1 MVASALVLAATM
13 AVALIVGVTQL
24 PKSVLHTPA
33 PLWSRNNVALNIT
46 YSARPP
52 PPADSLLCLV
62 MIVKNE
68 GDNIQRVLLSAKDFI
83 DYYVILDTGSTDD
96 TVAIINQTMEGVPGF
111 VAQEPFVD
119 FATSRNRVIDIA
131 NLSAV
136 YILMMSGSEYLHNG
150 DSLRFYLNLQRN
162 NPNLSGFRIPIST
175 GSDAYESVRIHRAD
189 SAWRYAGRTH
199 EVMLHP
205 LGTDSELMED
215 CNALIEHEFDNSP
228 LERAKKLYRWKLD
241 KEILLY
247 GPKKQQ
253 NIDF

>member
-111 VAQEPFVD
+111 VAQEPFVG
-119 FATSRNRVIDIA
+119 TSICA
-131 NLSAV
+131 
-136 YILMMSGSEYLHNG
+136 E
-150 DSLRFYLNLQRN
+150 LRL
-162 NPNLSGFRIPIST
+162 
-175 GSDAYESVRIHRAD
+175 
-189 SAWRYAGRTH
+189 
-199 EVMLHP
+199 
-205 LGTDSELMED
+205 
-215 CNALIEHEFDNSP
+215 C
-228 LERAKKLYRWKLD
+228 
-241 KEILLY
+241 
-247 GPKKQQ
+247 
-253 NIDF
+253 